1 MGNEVTKV
9 LDALCDKFGIAIDWS
24 SNNVLPYIQQLTGK
38 IVNYEIATSMFF
50 IAIGVMLIMVGCY
63 STYLR
68 RLFYKKYNPK
78 DNKTYEYEDRALWS
92 TFFMIVGFGLGLVVI
107 LTQVYDIITCYTLP
121 EKAVVEMITDM
132 ISDVS
137 Y

>member
-1 MGNEVTKV
+1 MGNEVIKV

-50 IAIGVMLIMVGCY
+50 IAIGIVMMFIGLY
-63 STYLR
+63 SAYLSSC
-68 RLFYKKYNPK
+68 FWKKYNSK
-78 DNKTYEYEDRALWS
+78 DNDSYDYESKAYWA
-92 TFFMIVGFGLGLVVI
+92 TIFMVVGLGLGLVVI
-107 LTQVYDIITCYTLP
+107 LTQAYDIITCYTLP
-121 EKAVVEMITDM
+121 EKVVVEMITDM
-132 ISDVS
+132 ISNAS